1 MSRIESGAVEIA
13 RPPKSSESRRR
24 PFGAGIGD
32 WLAFVRE
39 AFRHDPAAAP
49 LLIVRALNARFR
61 IRIRPENAV
70 QSGLCERPASQVDDS
85 VRYWGQLH
93 TALQRINWDMDG
105 GRLVEDKLATSDRF
119 AEHEIAAAPIIA
131 VVGRDESR
139 HPHAGRHPVVHDS
152 ATLAELLESAP
163 PELIAK
169 PAGGSRGGKVYLLR
183 RQGSAWVVDGV
194 EASTRDLS
202 DRLLAD
208 ADPMGTLIQ
217 PRLRSHAGLAPL
229 GGQLGLCGVR
239 ITTAALKGGPI
250 LLSQFLK
257 LMGRP
262 GIVDNFG
269 GGRSGNILASVDER
283 TGEILKAWARPQGQ
297 RFLLTELSHHPVTG
311 GEITGTRLPL
321 WFEALD
327 LALRAAAVCPECPLA
342 GADIALTDQG
352 PMLLEI
358 NAAWDGD
365 YAELTRGVGLKRMLR
380 PIWSELAASE
390 QAKQDAAKLLKL
402 W

>member
-1 MSRIESGAVEIA
+1 M
-13 RPPKSSESRRR
+13 
-24 PFGAGIGD
+24 
-32 WLAFVRE
+32 
-39 AFRHDPAAAP
+39 
-49 LLIVRALNARFR
+49 
-61 IRIRPENAV
+61 
-70 QSGLCERPASQVDDS
+70 QSGLCSRPTSQVVDS

-93 TALQRINWDMDG
+93 SALQRLNWDLDG
-105 GRLVEDKLATSDRF
+105 GRLVEDKLVTSDRY
-119 AEHEIAAAPIIA
+119 AEHGVAAAPIVA

-139 HPHAGRHPVVHDS
+139 HPHAGRHTVVHDS
-152 ATLAELLESAP
+152 ATLARVLDSAP

-169 PAGGSRGGKVYLLR
+169 PAGGSRGGKVRLLQR
-183 RQGSAWVVDGV
+183 HGSTWMVDGV
-194 EASTRDLS
+194 TLSTSQLS

-217 PRLRSHAGLAPL
+217 PRLRSHPDLTPL
-229 GGQLGLCGVR
+229 GGQLGLCGLR
-239 ITTAALKGGPI
+239 ITTAMLKGGPI
-250 LLSQFLK
+250 LLFHFLK

-269 GGRSGNILASVDER
+269 GGRNGNILASIDER
-283 TGEILKAWARPQGQ
+283 TGEILKAYGRSQGQ
-297 RFLLTELSHHPVTG
+297 RFLLTEYSHHPVTG
-311 GEITGTRLPL
+311 AQITGTRLPL

-342 GADIALTDQG
+342 GADIALTEQG

-380 PIWSELAASE
+380 PIWPELAASE
-390 QAKQDAAKLLKL
+390 QAKQDAAELLKL
-402 W
+402 